1 MTGRGK
7 RMNFDMKRNGA
18 RALLLLSFFA
28 TGALF
33 AENGIDVSATA
44 ESAAFAGIAD
54 DAGENGFTTELTLTL
69 ESAEDEPLS
78 FRAEGGYTL
87 SYASESAPA
96 KAFDSGLAA
105 KPDPAVLGS
114 GTDLHREFFLNQ
126 AYAAAS
132 FDRALLRAGIVPVS
146 WGSAYLWNPT
156 SRTTRLTFPGE
167 NIDETAGKP
176 GIDASLSIPLPDGAP
191 LALSLEGYALA
202 SARIASP
209 IPDVEELDAPSIPFG
224 VKLQAR
230 TDAIDAS
237 VSFLRELVAEGMD
250 PVLLFGADVALALG
264 DLNCYAEATA
274 EYDRSPKDAS
284 ELSAGASWLIPRIEV
299 TVRSEYIRI
308 GEGTTDPDE
317 YDAAAFLAG
326 SKMLLARDYLYTGL
340 EKEDPEASRWKLEGG
355 VLANLDDASVAALAK
370 ASVFPTQDFE
380 LALFLRA
387 FAASSGDD
395 AEFGGK
401 RAIGPGMSFTP
412 YGSAAGLSAK
422 WAF

>member
-1 MTGRGK
+1 MTERGTRMDIDTK
-7 RMNFDMKRNGA
+7 RYGSHAVLIAAF
-18 RALLLLSFFA
+18 LA

-33 AENGIDVSATA
+33 AENGLDVSATA

-54 DAGENGFTTELTLTL
+54 NAGENGFTTELTLTL

-78 FRAEGGYTL
+78 FRAEGGYIL
-87 SYASESAPA
+87 SYANESASA
-96 KAFDSGLAA
+96 KAFDSGLAV
-105 KPDPAVLGS
+105 KPDPAGLGS
-114 GTDLHREFFLNQ
+114 ETDLHREFFLNQ
-126 AYAAAS
+126 AYASAS
-132 FDRALLRAGIVPVS
+132 FKRALLRAGIIPVS

-167 NIDETAGKP
+167 NIDETTGKP
-176 GIDASLSIPLPDGAP
+176 GVDASLSIPLPEGAP
-191 LALSLEGYALA
+191 LALSLEAYALA

-237 VSFLRELVAEGMD
+237 VSLLRELVAEGMD
-250 PVLLFGADVALALG
+250 PSLLFGADVAVALG
-264 DLNCYAEATA
+264 DLNCYAEATT
-274 EYDRSPKDAS
+274 EYARSPKDAS
-284 ELSAGASWLIPRIEV
+284 ELSAGFSWLIPRIEV
-299 TVRSEYIRI
+299 TARSEYIRI
-308 GEGTTDPDE
+308 GGGKTDRDG
-317 YDAAAFLAG
+317 YDSMAFLAG
-326 SKMLLARDYLYTGL
+326 RKMLLARDYLYAGL
-340 EKEDPEASRWKLEGG
+340 EKEDPEAARWKIEGG

-401 RAIGPGMSFTP
+401 RSLGPGMSFTP

-422 WAF
+422 WTF